1 MGTTNGEFEQIC
13 GNINQMEMLVMKIPH
28 QK

>member
-13 GNINQMEMLVMKIPH
+13 GNINQMEMLVMKIQY